1 MCPFIIFSRVNHQNQ
16 IVTFATNVVSNEIE
30 DTYVWLFEQ
39 LMKVMKDKVPMSVIT
54 YDDLTM
60 KNAIKSLS

>member
-1 MCPFIIFSRVNHQNQ
+1 MCPFIIFSGVNHQNQ